1 MYSLKEKWSFS
12 FSSFPLSKIKY
23 QFWILVPRQWI
34 HQIEVKRHLQI
45 LVIKSYPEAT
55 KPTSPSKILHHPHK
69 PHPPHTPIFPIF
81 TQYPE
86 ELGSRGEK
94 TKPCAC
100 TVRLLLYLAELWK
113 RRQKSQGQMQGKGCA
128 LGSSAG
134 CSHVPQQSRCDSRA
148 ACARGAMNPWAFWR
162 TKQGQ
167 GTAAGGRMI
176 VQSNLLPCH
185 AAVCTFQLIKPK
197 DWGEFHKLNP

>member
-1 MYSLKEKWSFS
+1 MKNNPQTTHPEIFKCTVLRRNGLSVFHLSPCRRLNISFES
-12 FSSFPLSKIKY
+12 GAKKAL
-23 QFWILVPRQWI
+23 RQWI
-34 HQIEVKRHLQI
+34 HQTEVKRHLQI

-113 RRQKSQGQMQGKGCA
+113 TRQKSQGQMQGKGCA

-134 CSHVPQQSRCDSRA
+134 CSHVPQQSRCNSRA
-148 ACARGAMNPWAFWR
+148 ACARGAMNP
-162 TKQGQ
+162 
-167 GTAAGGRMI
+167 
-176 VQSNLLPCH
+176 
-185 AAVCTFQLIKPK
+185 
-197 DWGEFHKLNP
+197 